1 MALSK
6 DILKAQAT
14 LAALTDAQ
22 LDAIIELSAN
32 DENEVIGA
40 RIGQL
45 HGQYDQDILGITGI
59 AKGQGEKSY
68 EYAKRVIKQ
77 YKDKA
82 EAAATI
88 EAELATLKTEKAD
101 LETKLKTSAGDA
113 HLKQQ
118 LADTE
123 KKLTDLQALFDVEKA
138 NLSTE
143 KANMEKELFDYKLN
157 NELDKALSQM
167 KFKAS
172 LPETVKQILI
182 DNAKQKLSTEYK
194 PEFTTV
200 NNKPVL
206 VFRDAEGNIMTN
218 KANALNPFTATEL
231 LTSHLKDAIDTTEA
245 KPGVGTKPTTAAG
258 NTGGIDLSSAR
269 SQVEADEAIEQHLL
283 QSGYTRTS
291 EEFATELT
299 KIRTEN
305 AVDKL
310 PLR

>member
-6 DILKAQAT
+6 DILKVQAA
-14 LAALTDAQ
+14 LAELTDAQ
-22 LDAIIELSAN
+22 LDAIVQLSTN
-32 DENEVIGA
+32 DEAEVIGA

-45 HGQYDQDILGITGI
+45 HGQYDQDVLSVTGL
-59 AKGQGEKSY
+59 AKKQGEKSY
-68 EYAKRVIKQ
+68 DYVKRILGEYKTKV
-77 YKDKA
+77 
-82 EAAATI
+82 EATSAVET
-88 EAELATLKTEKAD
+88 ELATLKTEKAD

-123 KKLTDLQALFDVEKA
+123 KRLTDLQALFNTEKT

-143 KANMEKELFDYKLN
+143 KAKMEKELFDYKLD
-157 NELDKALSQM
+157 NELNKALSQM

-172 LPETVKQILI
+172 LPETVKQILV
-182 DNAKQKLSTEYK
+182 DNAKLKLSTEFK
-194 PEFTTV
+194 PEFTEV
-200 NNKPVL
+200 NNKQVL

-218 KANALNPFTATEL
+218 KANALNPFTANEL
-231 LTSHLKDAIDTTEA
+231 LNQHLKDAIEVTEN
-245 KPGVGTKPTTAAG
+245 KPGAGTKSTTNAG
-258 NTGGIDLSSAR
+258 STTNIDISSAR
-269 SQVEADEAIEQHLL
+269 NQVEADELIEQNLL
-283 QSGYTRTS
+283 QLGYTRIS

>member
-6 DILKAQAT
+6 DILKVQTT
-14 LAALTDAQ
+14 LAGLTDAQ
-22 LDAIIELSAN
+22 LDAIVELSTN

-45 HGQYDQDILGITGI
+45 HGQYDQDILGVTGV
-59 AKGQGEKSY
+59 AKKQGEKSY
-68 EYAKRVIKQ
+68 DYVKRVLNE
-77 YKDKA
+77 YKTKV
-82 EAAATI
+82 EATTTI
-88 EAELATLKTEKAD
+88 ETELATLKTEKAD
-101 LETKLKTSAGDA
+101 LETKLKTNAGDT

-118 LADTE
+118 LTDTE
-123 KKLTDLQALFDVEKA
+123 KRLSDLQLLFDTEKTNLSAEKA
-138 NLSTE
+138 R
-143 KANMEKELFDYKLN
+143 MEKELFDYKLD
-157 NELDKALSQM
+157 NELSDALSQM

-182 DNAKQKLSTEYK
+182 DNAKLKLSTEFK

-200 NNKPVL
+200 NNKQVL

-218 KANALNPFTATEL
+218 KANALNPFTAAEL

-245 KPGVGTKPTTAAG
+245 KPGVGTKPTTATG

>member
-6 DILKAQAT
+6 DILKAQVT
-14 LAALTDAQ
+14 LAGLTDAQ
-22 LDAIIELSAN
+22 LDAIIELSTN

-88 EAELATLKTEKAD
+88 ETELATLKTEKAD
-101 LETKLKTSAGDA
+101 LETKLKTNASDA

-123 KKLTDLQALFDVEKA
+123 KKLTDLQALFDTEKA

-182 DNAKQKLSTEYK
+182 DNAKQKLSAEYK

-200 NNKPVL
+200 NNKSVL
-206 VFRDAEGNIMTN
+206 VFRDATGNIMTN
-218 KANALNPFTATEL
+218 KANALNPFTASEL
-231 LTSHLKDAIDTTEA
+231 LTSHLKDAIDITET
-245 KPGVGTKPTTAAG
+245 KPGVGTKPATVTES
-258 NTGGIDLSSAR
+258 TRGIDLASAR
-269 SQVEADEAIEQHLL
+269 NQVEADEAIEQHLL

-291 EEFATELT
+291 EEFAAELT

>member
-6 DILKAQAT
+6 DILKVQAA
-14 LAALTDAQ
+14 LAELTDAQ
-22 LDAIIELSAN
+22 LDAIVQLSTN
-32 DENEVIGA
+32 DEAEVIGA

-45 HGQYDQDILGITGI
+45 HGQYDQDVLSVTGL
-59 AKGQGEKSY
+59 AKKQGEKSY
-68 EYAKRVIKQ
+68 DYVKRILNEYKTKVDAT
-77 YKDKA
+77 
-82 EAAATI
+82 ATI
-88 EAELATLKTEKAD
+88 ETELATLKTEKAD

-123 KKLTDLQALFDVEKA
+123 KRLTDLQALFNTEKTS
-138 NLSTE
+138 LSTE
-143 KANMEKELFDYKLN
+143 KARMEKELFDYKLD
-157 NELDKALSQM
+157 NELTTALSQM

-182 DNAKQKLSTEYK
+182 DNAKLKLSTEFK

-200 NNKPVL
+200 NNKQVL

-218 KANALNPFTATEL
+218 KANALNPFTASEL
-231 LTSHLKDAIDTTEA
+231 LNQHLKDAIEVTEA
-245 KPGVGTKPTTAAG
+245 KSGAGTKSTTNAG
-258 NTGGIDLSSAR
+258 STTNIDISSAR
-269 SQVEADEAIEQHLL
+269 NQVEADELIEQNLL
-283 QSGYTRTS
+283 QLGYTRTS